1 MMIQIR
7 RTDFLQGSTRL
18 DLVDDA
24 GRSLSH
30 LDGIVPLTLH
40 FGKDQ
45 AFVVDL
51 PQVTLAR
58 PVFGAMDAAD
68 ILDYDGIRADMPA
81 LAAAPRGYIIEP
93 AAVYQMLTFARRGGS
108 P

>member
-1 MMIQIR
+1 MTILIR

-18 DLVDDA
+18 DLVDGA

-40 FGKDQ
+40 FGTAQ

-51 PQVTLAR
+51 P
-58 PVFGAMDAAD
+58 
-68 ILDYDGIRADMPA
+68 
-81 LAAAPRGYIIEP
+81 
-93 AAVYQMLTFARRGGS
+93 
-108 P
+108 

>member
-51 PQVTLAR
+51 PQATLAR
-58 PVFGAMDAAD
+58 LIFGATSAAD
-68 ILDYDGIRADMPA
+68 ILDHDGIRVGEPGRQFLGVLFPA
-81 LAAAPRGYIIEP
+81 VRPH
-93 AAVYQMLTFARRGGS
+93 VYL
-108 P
+108 PDHC

>member
-1 MMIQIR
+1 MIQIR

-51 PQVTLAR
+51 PQATLA
-58 PVFGAMDAAD
+58 ASSS
-68 ILDYDGIRADMPA
+68 
-81 LAAAPRGYIIEP
+81 
-93 AAVYQMLTFARRGGS
+93 ARRVPPTSWIMMALG
-108 P
+108 